1 MLQSPLEKLGSE
13 IEDQTRLVRGL
24 MAAYYARD
32 GSGADESLLREM
44 AEAKKTLRDLQRHR
58 DAERAEAEKAE
69 AAPRKSVGV
78 PLGPE
83 TTGLRVVTTVRL
95 DPIPTGVYHLL
106 DPETDP
112 LLTVTVKNESYETK
126 RICVT
131 AFIEGL
137 SARAIKTIELGRGD
151 RAGQTINLLPS
162 LIPEQARRI
171 TEVQRC
177 TLHVEVV
184 DLDKKVESHD
194 TYSLVLLSRNSSFNS
209 VVDPQT
215 GRPRDLTKYYAA
227 WVTPHVEPVQSLMRR
242 AAEKVPGRRIWG
254 YQGRPDPEATA
265 AQVKALVETLK
276 EAGVAYV
283 DSVID
288 FGAGPGQVTQR
299 TRLPREALRYRSANC
314 IDGTVLF
321 ASLLECASL
330 HAAIVLV
337 PGHAFVGWET
347 WRGSDEWDYLETTLI
362 DSHDFEAARQ
372 RARTLYQRFAEQ
384 DPASDDGPIPRVLKL
399 NDLRAQGI
407 WPME

>member
-1 MLQSPLEKLGSE
+1 MIHYSRETLDQE
-13 IEDQTRLVRGL
+13 IEQQTSLVRGL
-24 MAAYYARD
+24 MAGLYARID
-32 GSGADESLLREM
+32 SAPDESPL
-44 AEAKKTLRDLQRHR
+44 AELAQAKKTLRELQLRR
-58 DAERAEAEKAE
+58 DAGRAESEKLE
-69 AAPRKSVGV
+69 AGPKKSMGV
-78 PLGPE
+78 LLGPE
-83 TTGLRVVTTVRL
+83 TTGLRVITTIRL
-95 DPIPTGVYHLL
+95 QPIPTGVYHLL

-112 LLTVTVKNESYETK
+112 LLTVTVKNESREP
-126 RICVT
+126 RRVCVT

-137 SARAIKTIELGRGD
+137 SARAIKTVELGRMD
-151 RAGQTINLLPS
+151 KGQTINLLPS

-194 TYSLVLLSRNSSFNS
+194 THSLVLLARNSSFNS
-209 VVDPQT
+209 VVDPET

-227 WVTPHVEPVQSLMRR
+227 WVTPHVEPIQALVRK

-265 AQVKALVETLK
+265 TQVKAIFDTLN
-276 EAGVAYV
+276 EAGIAYI

-299 TRLPREALRYRSANC
+299 TRLPRESLRHRSANC

-321 ASLLECASL
+321 ASLLESASL

-337 PGHAFVGWET
+337 PGHAFVAWET

-362 DSHDFEAARQ
+362 SSQDFEAARQ
-372 RARTLYQRFAEQ
+372 RARTLYQRFADE
-384 DPASDDGPIPRVLKL
+384 DLSGDDGPIPRVLKL